1 MAVTSREIR
10 LRERPVGM
18 PTADIFELAQV
29 SLPDPQE
36 GEFLVRN
43 IWMSVDPYMR
53 GRMTDRRSYVAPF
66 EPGKALEGGAIGQV
80 VASKNPKYPEGTYVN
95 SMFGW
100 REAYVS
106 TGRGVER
113 IDPSIAP
120 IQGFLGVLGAPG
132 LTAYIGLLKVA
143 AVQPGETVF
152 VSGAAGAV
160 GSVVCQIAKAKGC
173 RVVASAGSHEKLAWL
188 REEAGVDYAFNYKT
202 SPDLSKEL
210 SQGAPQGIDVYFENV
225 GGPQLEVALLHMRD
239 FGRVAICG
247 WISQYNA
254 TSPEPGPST
263 LALAIPRRLRLEG
276 FIVTD
281 HLDQR
286 PAFFADMKQ
295 WIAAGK
301 IRWHETI
308 VEGLE
313 NAPQAFIGLFEGQN
327 LGKMLVRIG
336 PDPAV

>member
-1 MAVTSREIR
+1 MTVKSREIR
-10 LRERPVGM
+10 LRERPVGL
-18 PTADIFELAQV
+18 PTEEIFELAEV
-29 SLPDPQE
+29 KLPDPQE

-53 GRMTDRRSYVAPF
+53 GRMTDRRSYITPF

-80 VASKNPKYPEGTYVN
+80 ISSKNPRYPVGAYVN
-95 SMFGW
+95 SMYGW
-100 REAYVS
+100 RECYLS
-106 TGRGVER
+106 SGRGVEHV
-113 IDPSIAP
+113 DPSVAP
-120 IQGFLGVLGAPG
+120 IQTYLGTLGAPG
-132 LTAYIGLLKVA
+132 LTAYVGLLKVA
-143 AVQPGETVF
+143 AVKPGETVF

-160 GSVVCQIAKAKGC
+160 GSVVCQIAKAKNC
-173 RVVASAGSHEKLAWL
+173 RVVASAGSHEKVAWL
-188 REEAGVDYAFNYKT
+188 TNEAGVDYAFNYKT
-202 SPDLSKEL
+202 APDLSQEL
-210 SQGAPQGIDVYFENV
+210 SQGAPDGIDVYFENV

-254 TSPEPGPST
+254 TSPAPGPST

-286 PAFFADMKQ
+286 AAFFADMKQ

-301 IRWHETI
+301 IKWQET
-308 VEGLE
+308 VVDGLQ
-313 NAPQAFIGLFEGQN
+313 NAPRAFIGLFEGRN
-327 LGKMLVRIG
+327 IGKMLVRIG